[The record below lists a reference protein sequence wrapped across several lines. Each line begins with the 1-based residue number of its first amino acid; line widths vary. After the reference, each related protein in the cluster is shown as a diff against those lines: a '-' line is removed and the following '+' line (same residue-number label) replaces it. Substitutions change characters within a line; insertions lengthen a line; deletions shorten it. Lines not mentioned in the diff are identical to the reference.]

1 MKLGRFVL
9 EGLDGPVQRICLVL
23 AEERRVIDL
32 RAAEALR
39 QQGRGASRE
48 AALRYASTVFPSSMS
63 AAIALGAQF
72 LETADAA
79 TAAASHSAASAALP
93 GAKLIRLA
101 SDLASQPPPVDAARV
116 ASLRAAIAEGT
127 YTTDAKNIALAM
139 LSYAQGR
146 AD

>member
-1 MKLGRFVL
+1 MSNLTSSTF
-9 EGLDGPVQRICLVL
+9 P
-23 AEERRVIDL
+23 AEYALSSGVIPHI
-32 RAAEALR
+32 
-39 QQGRGASRE
+39 SV
-48 AALRYASTVFPSSMS
+48 T
-63 AAIALGAQF
+63 
-72 LETADAA
+72 
-79 TAAASHSAASAALP
+79 

-116 ASLRAAIAEGT
+116 ASLRSAIAEGT

>member
-1 MKLGRFVL
+1 MSGDSKI
-9 EGLDGPVQRICLVL
+9 GPVGGVVRTAPVRKIT
-23 AEERRVIDL
+23 
-32 RAAEALR
+32 
-39 QQGRGASRE
+39 GN
-48 AALRYASTVFPSSMS
+48 
-63 AAIALGAQF
+63 
-72 LETADAA
+72 ADAA